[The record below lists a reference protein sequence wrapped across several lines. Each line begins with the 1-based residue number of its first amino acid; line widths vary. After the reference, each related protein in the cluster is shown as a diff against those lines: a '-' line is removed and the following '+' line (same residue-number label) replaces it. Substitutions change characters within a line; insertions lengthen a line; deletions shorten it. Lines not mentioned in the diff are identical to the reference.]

1 MENRKQTFLG
11 TAWSFPPTF
20 SREFYGLEMT
30 ADLEDIKA
38 SLNILFSTKVG
49 ERIMQP
55 RYGCNLESFLFEPM
69 NVGTETMMEKIIK
82 DAVTLN
88 EPRIIVDRVDFKRN
102 YEEGKIEIDL
112 INFRVITTN
121 TRYNYVYPYYIVE
134 ATNLER

>member
-11 TAWSFPPTF
+11 TGWSFPPTF